1 MRRVSKKKR
10 NEKMSKILTSK
21 KMIISSVISLILS
34 LALLGTASYAWLS
47 MNKETTSNGMQL
59 KVEVTPNLIIDD
71 EIAALRAVDRPVDA
85 NFRVDFTNAAT
96 TLRPA
101 THDADYTTFST
112 GLKYVTNPSEVSVT
126 TGLAKSSGLTFANA
140 VNGTYN
146 YYVDYIIYIASTGA
160 AMSGQNL
167 TATLNPAAVIANSSA
182 TAQDTLKATSIDFYL
197 GDEVTSGNYKG
208 TLNVAGY
215 DASANNYTTAK
226 TSVTLLENGSIPLNT
241 SSQIKVTMRC
251 YVDGALLKSAGQAF
265 INAATVATD
274 DITVNVTFAAVDY
287 VAP

>member
-71 EIAALRAVDRPVDA
+71 DSAALQDVDRPVDA

-101 THDADYTTFST
+101 THDTDYTTYST

-140 VNGTYN
+140 ANGTYK
-146 YYVDYIIYIASTGA
+146 YYVDYTIYIASTGA
-160 AMSGQNL
+160 AMAGQDL

-197 GDEVTSGNYKG
+197 GSVASGNYKG
-208 TLNVAGY
+208 THNVDGY
-215 DASANNYTTAK
+215 DNAENNYTTAK
-226 TSVTLLENGSIPLNT
+226 TTVTLVPNDSIPLNT
-241 SSQIKVTMRC
+241 DGYLTVVMRC

-274 DITVNVTFAAVDY
+274 DITVNVTFAAVDH
-287 VAP
+287 A